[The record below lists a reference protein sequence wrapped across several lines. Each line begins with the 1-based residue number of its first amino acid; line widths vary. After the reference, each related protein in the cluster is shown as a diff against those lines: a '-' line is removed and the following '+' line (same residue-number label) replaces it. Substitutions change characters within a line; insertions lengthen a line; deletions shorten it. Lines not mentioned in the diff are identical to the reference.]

1 MIEQRREHYKANDM
15 TAYER
20 VVKEALD
27 LEDQEAQSVMK
38 AVTDC
43 LNINEQEFGMTY
55 QTLMQNQETA

>member
-1 MIEQRREHYKANDM
+1 M